1 MTLEELAAAT
11 GLTANDLLGIWD
23 TEASGSTEPTQKIT
37 AQQLAAAVK
46 VLANLQ
52 GALTFDSTPT
62 TGSTNPVTSG
72 GVATAIQQ
80 STANMNVIS
89 AATAIPSQSVANGAF
104 TTMATFT
111 PSESGSYM
119 IVVDMEYGTATQ
131 GNRIL
136 LVDTTE
142 TSSNNASNSV
152 LAQGRAILEKTR
164 VFTLTTSNTVY
175 IRAYQ
180 NSGSALSCSGTYR
193 VLRLK

>member
-1 MTLEELAAAT
+1 MTIDELNALT
-11 GLTANDLLGIWD
+11 TLTAADEVPVWD
-23 TEASGSTEPTQKIT
+23 SEESGEPTKKIT
-37 AQQLAAAVK
+37 ASNLATSVK
-46 VLANLQ
+46 SLASLPN
-52 GALTFDSTPT
+52 T
-62 TGSTNPVTSG
+62 TEMN
-72 GVATAIQQ
+72 TAIAQ
-80 STANMNVIS
+80 STANLNVIS
-89 AATAIPSQSVANGAF
+89 SATAIPSQSVENGAF
-104 TTMATFT
+104 ATMATFT
-111 PSESGSYM
+111 PQANGSYL

>member
-1 MTLEELAAAT
+1 MTIEELLAAT
-11 GLTANDLLGIWD
+11 GLTANDLVPIWD
-23 TEASGSTEPTQKIT
+23 AEAASSVEPTQKIT
-37 AQQLAAAVK
+37 AAQFAAAVK
-46 VLANLQ
+46 TLANLQ
-52 GALTFDSTPT
+52 GKLTFDTTPT

-72 GVATAIQQ
+72 GVANAIAQ
-80 STANMNVIS
+80 STANLNVIS
-89 AATAIPSQSVANGAF
+89 SATAIPSRSVENGAF
-104 TTMATFT
+104 ATMATFT
-111 PSESGSYM
+111 PPANGSYL